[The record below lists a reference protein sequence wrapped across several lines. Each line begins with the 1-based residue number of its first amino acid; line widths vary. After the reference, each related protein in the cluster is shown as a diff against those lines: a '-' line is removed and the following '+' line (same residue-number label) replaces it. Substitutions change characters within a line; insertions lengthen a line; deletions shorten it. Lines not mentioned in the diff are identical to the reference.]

1 MKFVMEFDVDNAFF
15 HSEPYYNSKQ
25 KKETL
30 NLTEVGYV
38 VCGIGNKIANG
49 QMFGS
54 VMDANGNGVWLFNM
68 IGR

>member
-1 MKFVMEFDVDNAFF
+1 MKFVMEFELDNASF
-15 HSEPYYNSKQ
+15 HWKGYCNSRENR
-25 KKETL
+25 ETL
-30 NLTEVGYV
+30 DLPEVGLV

-54 VMDANGNGVWLFNM
+54 IMDANDNIVGFFNI